1 MSNQYSLWGKFDEVL
16 KKPKNQASGPAFNG
30 NINLVEEQETECGT
44 QYAQI
49 SAIEFKDDSYQKR
62 LRLQNLYIWTEI

>member
-1 MSNQYSLWGKFDEVL
+1 MSNQYSLWGKFDKVL

-44 QYAQI
+44 QYAQN
-49 SAIEFKDDSYQKR
+49 SAIDFKDESYQKR
-62 LRLQNLYIWTEI
+62 FTLRNLCI